1 MNKIHDGIYIGQD
14 LFTSEEIDNFTKFIS
29 TAKIG
34 SFNGELQNRNGKMMY
49 PEIANLIGK
58 RIVQSGTFNKTDITF
73 SDILYFSEIEENQP
87 FFIHTD
93 TGCYYNIKTN
103 VRSRYTVLLYLN
115 DNFEGGNTSFYT
127 NDFKKTVSITA
138 KKNKIVVFDISLFHS
153 GDSVKSGTK
162 MWIGTELIGPFTQK

>member
-1 MNKIHDGIYIGQD
+1 MNKIHDGVYIGQD
-14 LFTSEEIDNFTKFIS
+14 LFTPEEIEYFTNFMS
-29 TAKIG
+29 TARVG

-49 PEIANLIGK
+49 PEIANLIGE
-58 RIVQSGTFNKTDITF
+58 RIMQSGFEKETGVTF

-93 TGCYYNIKTN
+93 TGCYYNRKTN

-115 DNFEGGNTSFYT
+115 DNFDGGNTSFYT

-153 GDSVKSGTK
+153 GDSVTSGTK
-162 MWIGTELIGPFTQK
+162 RWIGTELIGPFI